1 MHTHIAVII
10 NLVLSPTTQPYNLV
24 IFNIM
29 CIFYTIDCS
38 FILFKIYNMIDFRN
52 TEKHFG
58 YSEKPN
64 NKHYVLYLAIS
75 QYIFKN

>member
-1 MHTHIAVII
+1 
-10 NLVLSPTTQPYNLV
+10 
-24 IFNIM
+24 
-29 CIFYTIDCS
+29 
-38 FILFKIYNMIDFRN
+38 MIDLRN
-52 TEKHFG
+52 TEKNFG